1 MLPQVS
7 GRIFDNYGLVF
18 LIGVSSMLGAA
29 LEPACASSGPIGQTA
44 DNKYGSFAAGMTHGL
59 ITITG
64 SAEPGVPDVL
74 SLGGVSGLA
83 LDEHGRTFRI
93 DVSAAHGKALQ
104 DIAHGRAVA
113 LQGASTPYRSALLI
127 LDDVQVTDEG
137 RKGGYFYQVYL
148 APRAG
153 STSAEQA
160 LMLGT
165 LGPFEV
171 SAAARQG
178 SRATLRFVLTR
189 QLAALPPGPIT
200 SLIILFK
207 RVDGATS
214 PKGNVLN
221 IGEVRIEL
229 TTENVQS

>member
-7 GRIFDNYGLVF
+7 GRIFDNCRLAVLIAVF
-18 LIGVSSMLGAA
+18 SMLGAA
-29 LEPACASSGPIGQTA
+29 LEPACASSVPIAQTV
-44 DNKYGSFAAGMTHGL
+44 DSKDGNFAAGMVQGFM
-59 ITITG
+59 TIAG
-64 SAEPGVPDVL
+64 DAQGGMPHLL
-74 SLGGVSGLA
+74 SLGSVSGIT
-83 LDEHGRTFRI
+83 LDEYGGKLRI
-93 DVSAAHGKALQ
+93 AVSATHGQALQ
-104 DIAHGRAVA
+104 DIAQGRAVA
-113 LQGASTPYRSALLI
+113 LPGASTPYRSALLV

-148 APRAG
+148 APRAA

-189 QLAALPPGPIT
+189 QLAVLPPGPIT
-200 SLIILFK
+200 GLTILFK

-221 IGEVRIEL
+221 IGEARIEL